1 MRLRWALWIA
11 LLLSV
16 GVNLGVLIALRRPP
30 QGPPP
35 PAPAP
40 QEVPTAAREPEA
52 APAPRAEPVE
62 PAAEP
67 APARPPEPRRELG
80 RGPVAERHLA
90 PIEPEPERER
100 LPPPEHEAP
109 AGAERAPRFDR
120 VADELQLRAD
130 QRPAFFELQRRHFEQ
145 VRQTRAALE
154 GVRARLAQEFLSG
167 SADRGRVETLLAE
180 AKGHQNELDNLLA
193 RMLLESQ
200 QILTPEQQRR
210 FSFLVLQRLRAEGPG
225 RMGPRGGGEAPLRRR
240 PLMRRPPNG

>member
-1 MRLRWALWIA
+1 
-11 LLLSV
+11 V
-16 GVNLGVLIALRRPP
+16 
-30 QGPPP
+30 
-35 PAPAP
+35 
-40 QEVPTAAREPEA
+40 
-52 APAPRAEPVE
+52 EPVE
-62 PAAEP
+62 EPVDSAAET
-67 APARPPEPRRELG
+67 APGRAPEPRREPA
-80 RGPVAERHLA
+80 RGPVADRRPA

-109 AGAERAPRFDR
+109 AGEERAPRFDR

-130 QRPAFFELQRRHFEQ
+130 QRLAFLELQRRHFEQ
-145 VRQTRAALE
+145 VRRTRVALE

-167 SADRGRVETLLAE
+167 SADRARVEGLLAE
-180 AKGHQNELDNLLA
+180 AKGHQNELDSLLA

-225 RMGPRGGGEAPLRRR
+225 RLGPRGGGESPLRRR

>member
-1 MRLRWALWIA
+1 
-11 LLLSV
+11 V
-16 GVNLGVLIALRRPP
+16 
-30 QGPPP
+30 
-35 PAPAP
+35 
-40 QEVPTAAREPEA
+40 
-52 APAPRAEPVE
+52 EPVE

-67 APARPPEPRRELG
+67 APGRAPEPRREPA
-80 RGPVAERHLA
+80 REPVTERQPA
-90 PIEPEPERER
+90 PIEPEPEPEPEPERER

-109 AGAERAPRFDR
+109 AGEERAPRFDR

-130 QRPAFFELQRRHFEQ
+130 QRLAFLELQRRHFEQ
-145 VRQTRAALE
+145 VRRTRAALE

-167 SADRGRVETLLAE
+167 SADRARVEGLLAE
-180 AKGHQNELDNLLA
+180 AKGHQNELDSLLA

-225 RMGPRGGGEAPLRRR
+225 RLGPRGGGEAPLRRR